1 MAPLLH
7 APFFTQLLYL
17 ELNPE
22 VPFSTRGLFPDGPR
36 GHLAAALI
44 KSGDP
49 QVPQNPEVSLC
60 LPLRI
65 ESPFSL
71 ISEHSWGAY
80 MDACAGQVHVEAER
94 ERF

>member
-1 MAPLLH
+1 MIILAPLVLAH
-7 APFFTQLLYL
+7 MLT
-17 ELNPE
+17 E

-36 GHLAAALI
+36 GQLAAALI

-60 LPLRI
+60 FPLRI

-71 ISEHSWGAY
+71 ISEHSWWAY
-80 MDACAGQVHVEAER
+80 VDACAGLVHVGAER
-94 ERF
+94 